1 MWSCRPDD
9 DQILVDSTITLEW
22 YSSMEIRL
30 NAPGVCSCR
39 RRATKDPLNKQGRS
53 GALSKEELW
62 RISGEEMGW
71 RISESGLWS
80 VWSDVTQPA
89 WLCQRWACG
98 RGAGRRGGGGLRMSL
113 CWYFET
119 PVLRDLVGYTPLQN
133 DGHGQER
140 FTSVPRSS
148 SFLAGSCRSLTVN

>member
-1 MWSCRPDD
+1 MWSCWPDD
-9 DQILVDSTITLEW
+9 DQILVDSAITLEW

-39 RRATKDPLNKQGRS
+39 RRATKDPLNNQGRS

-62 RISGEEMGW
+62 RISVKEMGW

-98 RGAGRRGGGGLRMSL
+98 RGAGRGGGGGVEDVS
-113 CWYFET
+113 
-119 PVLRDLVGYTPLQN
+119 VLVFRNPGT
-133 DGHGQER
+133 
-140 FTSVPRSS
+140 
-148 SFLAGSCRSLTVN
+148 